1 VSAFPPLDRAVADRL
16 LAVLLTSQGRGFIGP
31 GDIGP
36 HVVRSLEALP
46 LIPAGVERAL
56 DLGSGGGVPGLPLAL
71 ARPDIRWTLLDG
83 STTRG
88 KFLEEAVLELGLGDV
103 VDVVVAR
110 AEDAGRTDA
119 RSSFDVV
126 VARSFGP
133 PAATAECAAP
143 FLRQGGRLV
152 VAEPPGGDPGR
163 WPAAALAPLGLVPGP
178 RVTSPSAFQ
187 VLLQGEPCPA
197 RFPRRT
203 GVPTKRPLF

>member
-1 VSAFPPLDRAVADRL
+1 MSDFPPLGRAVSDRL
-16 LAVLLTSQGRGFIGP
+16 LRVLATSQHRGFIGP

-36 HVVRSLEALP
+36 HVVRSLEVLP

-56 DLGSGGGVPGLPLAL
+56 DLGSGGGLPGLALGLAL
-71 ARPDIRWTLLDG
+71 PGIRWTLLDG

-88 KFLEEAVLELGLGDV
+88 KFLEEAVSELGLSEV
-103 VDVVVAR
+103 VNVIVAR

-119 RSSFDVV
+119 RCSFDVV

-133 PAATAECAAP
+133 PATTAECAAP

-152 VAEPPGGDPGR
+152 VAEPPGGDPAR
-163 WPAAALAPLGLVPGP
+163 WPAEALAQLGLALG
-178 RVTSPSAFQ
+178 RRITSPSAFQ
-187 VLLQGEPCPA
+187 VLLQKEPCPS

-203 GVPTKRPLF
+203 GVPAKRPLF